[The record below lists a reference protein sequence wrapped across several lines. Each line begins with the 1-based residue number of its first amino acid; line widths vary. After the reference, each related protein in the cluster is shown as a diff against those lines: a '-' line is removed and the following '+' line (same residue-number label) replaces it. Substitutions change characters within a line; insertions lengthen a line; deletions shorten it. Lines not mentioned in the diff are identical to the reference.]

1 MIQLIGVQ
9 RLAAIF
15 LLLLVNGAAGAAYF
29 VVLEPLRAQ
38 AETDFNAMKNQV
50 AKLRSDIYNMK
61 EDLKRLKAGLIDY
74 EALKKNGYFAQQD
87 RFLIS
92 RELEEVRLA
101 TELGGFSFDISSIQS
116 VPNADVEK
124 AGYKL
129 QHSKIIIN
137 NVVSYTDQSFFDFLR
152 VYSNDFPGHGR
163 VASYTISRKGDVTP
177 AELQQVRNRESVSLI
192 DARAEL
198 NWFTMVPDAQKA
210 DQNTGFRGR

>member
-1 MIQLIGVQ
+1 MIQLIGIQ

-38 AETDFNAMKNQV
+38 AETDFNSMKNQV
-50 AKLRSDIYNMK
+50 TKLRSDIYNMK
-61 EDLKRLKAGLIDY
+61 EDLKKLQAGIVDY
-74 EALKKNGYFAQQD
+74 EALQEKGYFLQQD

-92 RELEEVRLA
+92 RQLEDVRLA
-101 TELGGFSFDISSIQS
+101 SELGGFSFDVSSIQS
-116 VPNADVEK
+116 VPNAEVEK

-137 NVVSYTDQSFFDFLR
+137 NVVSYTDQSFFDFLQE
-152 VYSNDFPGHGR
+152 YTDSFPGHGR

-177 AELQQVRNRESVSLI
+177 TELQRVRNRESVSLI

-198 NWFTMVPDAQKA
+198 NWFTMVQDVQEE